1 LALFTALVESLG
13 RFLVTYCI
21 GVQVDEGLVFLS
33 DSRTNAGVDHVSTF
47 RKMSFFEM
55 PGERVLVLLSAG
67 NLATSQSVTGLL
79 RERVSSAKSS
89 LLTAR
94 SMFDAARVV
103 GEAVRDVYQR
113 DAAALKEH
121 GIEFN
126 PTFIIGG
133 QIGGEAPRMFHVYSA
148 GNFIETT
155 ADTRYFQIGESK
167 YGKPIIDRVVKA
179 ETSLAQVAKCALIS
193 MDSTIRSNLSVGMPL
208 DLAIVRR
215 DALGITMHRSIAAED
230 AYFKVIRDGWGES
243 LRNAFHALPD
253 PSIP

>member
-1 LALFTALVESLG
+1 M
-13 RFLVTYCI
+13 TYCV

-47 RKMSFFEM
+47 RKMTFFEM
-55 PGERVLVLLSAG
+55 PSERVIVLLAAG
-67 NLATSQSVTGLL
+67 NLAVSQSVTGLL
-79 RERVSSAKSS
+79 RDRVTQAKSS

-94 SMFDAARVV
+94 TMADAARLV
-103 GEAVRDVYQR
+103 GDAVRDVYHR
-113 DAAALKEH
+113 DAGPLKEH

-133 QIGGEAPRMFHVYSA
+133 QIGGESARLFHVYSA

-179 ETSLAQVAKCALIS
+179 DTPLAAVAKCALIS

-215 DALGITMHRSIAAED
+215 DGLAISLHRSIGADD
-230 AYFKVIRDGWGES
+230 AYFKVIRDGWSES